1 MAQSTIRLSPRRKSR
16 LIQLLLAVL
25 LIVVIFQILRFYQ
38 LGRHDMLQ
46 SQSHSLTRA
55 IVEQSATAAL
65 PALRNEDDDALNEMA
80 DTLVLNPAIVDVA
93 IYDHQ
98 GILLATNAE
107 YISLRERLP
116 ELITDDQDTQLSSRV
131 SPIHDQGKVVGFIQ
145 LTLSYA
151 ALQQD
156 TRSQTRYLDDQI
168 RLALLLAVIA
178 GFLLSSSVRRGV
190 RAAVGYRPSKTKS
203 KKGKAVS
210 VKSVTN
216 ESS

>member
-16 LIQLLLAVL
+16 LLQLLLAIVL
-25 LIVVIFQILRFYQ
+25 IMVIFQILRFYQ
-38 LGRHDMLQ
+38 LGRHDLLQ

-98 GILLATNAE
+98 GILLATNSE

-116 ELITDDQDTQLSSRV
+116 ELITDDEDAQLSSRV
-131 SPIHDQGKVVGFIQ
+131 SPINDQGKVVGFIQ

-151 ALQQD
+151 VLQQD
-156 TRSQTRYLDDQI
+156 THNQTRYLDDQI

-190 RAAVGYRPSKTKS
+190 RAAVRYRPNKNKPSTSKANTTKS
-203 KKGKAVS
+203 AA
-210 VKSVTN
+210 N